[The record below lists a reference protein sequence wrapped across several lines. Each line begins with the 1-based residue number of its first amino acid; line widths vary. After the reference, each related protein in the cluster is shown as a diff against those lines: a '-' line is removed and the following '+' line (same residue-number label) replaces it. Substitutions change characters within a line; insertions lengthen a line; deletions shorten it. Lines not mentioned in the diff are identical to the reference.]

1 MLDAE
6 KTREASPLDGVS
18 AETENS
24 KDESESRRGPLVT
37 RRNFL
42 AACLAGG
49 AALIMWPRLS
59 WGVGGGAW
67 GGWGLPLTRTSRNF
81 GYDCEWT
88 DANFGVAAGWV
99 RVSSSTNAECT
110 YSNELYDLLHVK
122 LYMAGAP
129 QGYWT
134 YGWGT
139 GSTGYIGATG
149 YAEYSEDINMYTN
162 YGHGTGYNEYLSRD
176 FWYKRKKQ
184 QRDIHCWANSSTWGI
199 GTPAWDGNYLWS
211 CVPSDDVPYQ
221 TQYGIGI
228 RNTWRHFGKISCL
241 VPYNKRDSRVC
252 GNDGLRSSG
261 EGLCL
266 WTTEEA
272 RRNQNGDFAVVCW
285 NVDDSNDGHLH
296 RLVSIPAPGLE
307 LNYRGAS
314 GPTTDASRESI
325 LYTPQSAADVWVDEH
340 AQQLYGGADD
350 DVSVIYYD
358 GNGLCLDHKGGT
370 ADVYDGIRIQI
381 HSSGYAG
388 LDYSD
393 VDTHWFVFDECV
405 FSGELD
411 LPAPERGD
419 ESISCP
425 DPAETCNHWDEYGTG
440 ATRYEYRWYAT
451 EGEPELDPEPEAR
464 VMCAFQREWGI
475 VGAGGDGRDGVDC
488 GVPAHQYC
496 GLPCEGIP
504 LIDVNFWVEGTK
516 HPGEIHYRAYTDAGK
531 ASALEASGGCGAR
544 PNENL
549 IHSGFEMRSGEGTWH
564 GHSFRKSG
572 YGACEEARVDGCPA
586 EGAERGFRIAATA
599 ETLSNSEDWHQ
610 IGLCQ
615 DTRRLSAGEQVTQGV
630 WMKGSRAGIPCC
642 IQPFWLPGG
651 SDHSDVERFETTGE
665 WQFVSCT
672 STTAASGNFS
682 LGYVYID
689 EGAKA
694 GDSLLVAC
702 DKVERGSEA
711 TQRRFGNW
719 LGGSPS
725 QSLYWIEMWLSGE
738 AAEYFDLQ
746 YRAFN
751 TGNGDSGWGD
761 WVRSTGEDD
770 HPAAGHASQMRS
782 LQCRLIPK
790 PKGAKVASEFSA
802 DPELAFSEDIRG
814 LSACCAVE
822 LAAPRADITGDGV
835 AALDGKSVGLANRYL
850 GTVISGP
857 ATIPALG
864 FNVRY
869 FVDGEPEPCFE
880 ELWKDVGRPYL
891 ANATAK
897 TAAQKPN
904 CLEVACWFTDAT
916 CTKAYSTKVLE
927 ADLDLYAYNRCS
939 LEYGTTGRSCVLDD
953 SYAWKADE
961 ALTRPLVLSELYPV
975 RSVVK
980 YGTDV
985 KFAGPWKAYCLDM
998 GQTRT
1003 ATSGGACTPRL
1014 RPRERRFRT
1023 RLSRATRR
1031 CTSTGRG
1038 PATTGSPRP
1047 GSESAA
1053 FRGPRSVR
1061 RAA

>member
-1 MLDAE
+1 MS
-6 KTREASPLDGVS
+6 SP
-18 AETENS
+18 
-24 KDESESRRGPLVT
+24 
-37 RRNFL
+37 
-42 AACLAGG
+42 
-49 AALIMWPRLS
+49 W
-59 WGVGGGAW
+59 
-67 GGWGLPLTRTSRNF
+67 
-81 GYDCEWT
+81 
-88 DANFGVAAGWV
+88 
-99 RVSSSTNAECT
+99 
-110 YSNELYDLLHVK
+110 
-122 LYMAGAP
+122 
-129 QGYWT
+129 
-134 YGWGT
+134 
-139 GSTGYIGATG
+139 
-149 YAEYSEDINMYTN
+149 
-162 YGHGTGYNEYLSRD
+162 
-176 FWYKRKKQ
+176 
-184 QRDIHCWANSSTWGI
+184 
-199 GTPAWDGNYLWS
+199 
-211 CVPSDDVPYQ
+211 
-221 TQYGIGI
+221 
-228 RNTWRHFGKISCL
+228 
-241 VPYNKRDSRVC
+241 
-252 GNDGLRSSG
+252 
-261 EGLCL
+261 
-266 WTTEEA
+266 
-272 RRNQNGDFAVVCW
+272 
-285 NVDDSNDGHLH
+285 
-296 RLVSIPAPGLE
+296 
-307 LNYRGAS
+307 
-314 GPTTDASRESI
+314 
-325 LYTPQSAADVWVDEH
+325 
-340 AQQLYGGADD
+340 
-350 DVSVIYYD
+350 
-358 GNGLCLDHKGGT
+358 
-370 ADVYDGIRIQI
+370 
-381 HSSGYAG
+381 
-388 LDYSD
+388 
-393 VDTHWFVFDECV
+393 
-405 FSGELD
+405 
-411 LPAPERGD
+411 
-419 ESISCP
+419 
-425 DPAETCNHWDEYGTG
+425 
-440 ATRYEYRWYAT
+440 
-451 EGEPELDPEPEAR
+451 
-464 VMCAFQREWGI
+464 
-475 VGAGGDGRDGVDC
+475 
-488 GVPAHQYC
+488 
-496 GLPCEGIP
+496 P

-738 AAEYFDLQ
+738 ADEYFDLQ

-802 DPELAFSEDIRG
+802 DPELAFSENIRG

-880 ELWKDVGRPYL
+880 ELWEDVDSPYT
-891 ANATAK
+891 ANAAAK
-897 TAAQKPN
+897 AAAQKPN
-904 CLEVACWFTDAT
+904 CLEVACWYTDAA

-927 ADLDLYAYNRCS
+927 ADMDLYAYNRCS
-939 LEYGTTGRSCVLDD
+939 LEYGTTDRSCVLDD
-953 SYAWKADE
+953 SYSWKADE

-1003 ATSGGACTPRL
+1003 ATSGGGAYSTP
-1014 RPRERRFRT
+1014 
-1023 RLSRATRR
+1023 SATG
-1031 CTSTGRG
+1031 TPVSHAIIKGNAKVYVDWPWAG
-1038 PATTGSPRP
+1038 YDGVA
-1047 GSESAA
+1047 SAW
-1053 FRGPRSVR
+1053 
-1061 RAA
+1061 